1 MADLYWQPKG
11 KKDKLA
17 QKIAELD
24 GVQGEIWER
33 TFEIAARAEALLVQH
48 RVDGIAKID
57 MAKGDI
63 DAYVV
68 LEDTNKTNAK
78 KGNNSAASIEL
89 GRGGYTVEV
98 ENEHG
103 QVVNEYEVAP
113 AEGLH
118 ILAEASHLPKRS
130 RGLRAATEK
139 TVRIKQRK
147 RGGGRG

>member
-1 MADLYWQPKG
+1 MAYVYKG
-11 KKDKLA
+11 
-17 QKIAELD
+17 LD
-24 GVQGEIWER
+24 GKNMAEIIASLDEVQGEVWER

-48 RVDGIAKID
+48 RVEGVAKID

-68 LEDTNKTNAK
+68 LEDTNKTNARK
-78 KGNNSAASIEL
+78 SNNSAASIEL

-98 ENEHG
+98 VNARG

-139 TVRIKQRK
+139 RVKVKQRKKK

>member
-1 MADLYWQPKG
+1 MVYIYQGLNG
-11 KKDKLA
+11 KKMTEV
-17 QKIAELD
+17 IASLPE
-24 GVQGEIWER
+24 VQGEIYER

-48 RVDGIAKID
+48 RVEGIAQID
-57 MAKGDI
+57 IAKGDI

-68 LEDTNKTNAK
+68 LEDSNSSNAK
-78 KGNNSAASIEL
+78 AGANSAASIEL

-98 ENEHG
+98 VDDRG
-103 QVVNEYEVAP
+103 RVLYTYEVGP

-118 ILAEASHLPKRS
+118 ILEEASHLPKRS

-139 TVRIKQRK
+139 TVKVKAKKK

>member
-1 MADLYWQPKG
+1 MAYIYKG
-11 KKDKLA
+11 LDGKNMEEV
-17 QKIAELD
+17 IASLD
-24 GVQGEIWER
+24 GVQGALWER

-48 RVDGIAKID
+48 RVEGIAQVD

-68 LEDTNKTNAK
+68 LEDANATNKK
-78 KGNNSAASIEL
+78 KGANSAASIEL

-98 ENEHG
+98 VDEQG
-103 QVVNEYEVAP
+103 RVVDEYEVAP

-139 TVRIKQRK
+139 RVRIKQRK

>member
-1 MADLYWQPKG
+1 MAYIYKGLDG
-11 KKDKLA
+11 KKMSEI
-17 QKIAELD
+17 IASLD
-24 GVQGEIWER
+24 EVQGEIWER

-48 RVDGIAKID
+48 RVEGIAKID

-68 LEDTNKTNAK
+68 LEDTNKTNARK
-78 KGNNSAASIEL
+78 SNNSAASIEL

-98 ENEHG
+98 VDERG
-103 QVVNEYEVAP
+103 KVVNEYEVAP

-118 ILAEASHLPKRS
+118 ILTEASHLPKRS

-139 TVRIKQRK
+139 RVKVKQRK